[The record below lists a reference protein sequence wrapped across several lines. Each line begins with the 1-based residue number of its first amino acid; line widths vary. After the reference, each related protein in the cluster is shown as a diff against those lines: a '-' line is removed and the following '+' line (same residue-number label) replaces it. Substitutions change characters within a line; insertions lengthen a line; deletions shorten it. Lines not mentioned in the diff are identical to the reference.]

1 MSRPVFFLDSASE
14 HSAGTSCVLD
24 GAEGHHAAVVRRV
37 RIGEQVV
44 LTDGRGT
51 ALDAEVTAVGRGDA
65 SCSVHAARHEE
76 RSPLHVTVVQ
86 AIPKGDRGELAVD
99 LLTEVGVDEIV
110 PWQAERC
117 VSRWKGEKVDRGRA
131 KWIAVAREAAK
142 QSRRTWWPV
151 VAAVADI
158 SAVADLIGGADV
170 AWVLHEAATEPLAGL
185 LAGGAQ
191 PRSGRVVLVVGPE
204 GGLSDAE
211 LEALLAGDASAV
223 RLGPTVLRTSTAGVV
238 AATLVLAG
246 TASWGRSLREQPE
259 GSAYD
264 RDR

>member
-1 MSRPVFFLDSASE
+1 MSRPVFFLDSASDL
-14 HSAGTSCVLD
+14 SAGESCVLD

-37 RIGEQVV
+37 RVGEQVV

-51 ALDAEVTAVGRGDA
+51 ALDAEVTVVGRGDVT
-65 SCSVHAARHEE
+65 CSIHAARHEA
-76 RSPLHVTVVQ
+76 RPPLQVTVVQ

-99 LLTEVGVDEIV
+99 LLTEVGVDVIV

-117 VSRWKGEKVDRGRA
+117 VSRWKGEKVERGRA
-131 KWIAVAREAAK
+131 KWDAVAREAAK

-151 VAAVADI
+151 VAPLADTGAVAE
-158 SAVADLIGGADV
+158 LIGRADM
-170 AWVLHEAATEPLAGL
+170 AWVLHETATAPLAEV

-191 PRSGRVVLVVGPE
+191 PNAGRVVLVVGPE
-204 GGLSDAE
+204 GGVSDAE
-211 LEALLAGDASAV
+211 LDALVAAGASAV

-238 AATLVLAG
+238 AASLVLAG
-246 TASWGRSLREQPE
+246 TAAWGRSLGDEPE
-259 GSAYD
+259 GSAHD